1 MPKCS
6 IRLQFWP
13 YRLGSLIINIQETF
27 AIVIKVDQNKLF
39 DARDRTYVMLY
50 INGYIFKM
58 QQMWQITLY
67 IATDFLCLSGNL
79 SSSV

>member
-13 YRLGSLIINIQETF
+13 YRLGSLIINIQETV

-39 DARDRTYVMLY
+39 DARDRSYVDGLY
-50 INGYIFKM
+50 SALKG
-58 QQMWQITLY
+58 
-67 IATDFLCLSGNL
+67 
-79 SSSV
+79 